1 MLFKK
6 TCLIV
11 PAAAL
16 VLGTGAL
23 LLAQD
28 KPAAD
33 KPADKPPAA
42 ATDKPAADK
51 PADNPADK
59 PAAGEPGKTTTTA
72 SGLKITMVQEAKNP
86 GALAGDIVWVHYTG
100 KLTSGKVFDS
110 SVGKGK
116 PFKFTLG
123 QGEVIKGWDEGIVG
137 MKIGEKRQLTIPP
150 DLGYGERGAGND
162 IPPGATLMFDVEM
175 IGIARPANQ

>member
-6 TCLIV
+6 TWLIA
-11 PAAAL
+11 PAAAMF
-16 VLGTGAL
+16 LGTGAL
-23 LLAQD
+23 LFAQD
-28 KPAAD
+28 KPAD
-33 KPADKPPAA
+33 K
-42 ATDKPAADK
+42 
-51 PADNPADK
+51 N
-59 PAAGEPGKTTTTA
+59 AAGETGKTTTTA
-72 SGLKITMVQEAKNP
+72 SGLKITTVQEAKNP

-150 DLGYGERGAGND
+150 ELGYGERGAGND

>member
-1 MLFKK
+1 MLSKK
-6 TCLIV
+6 TWLIA

-16 VLGTGAL
+16 LLGTGAL

-33 KPADKPPAA
+33 KPPAA
-42 ATDKPAADK
+42 AADK
-51 PADNPADK
+51 PADKPSEKPADK
-59 PAAGEPGKTTTTA
+59 PAGGESGKTTTTA

-150 DLGYGERGAGND
+150 ELGYGDRGAGAD

>member
-1 MLFKK
+1 MLSKK
-6 TCLIV
+6 TWLIA

-16 VLGTGAL
+16 LLGTGAL

-42 ATDKPAADK
+42 AADK
-51 PADNPADK
+51 PVEKSAEKPADK
-59 PAAGEPGKTTTTA
+59 PAGGESGKTTTTA
-72 SGLKITMVQEAKNP
+72 SGLKITTVQEAKNP
-86 GALAGDIVWVHYTG
+86 GALSGDIVWVHYTG

-150 DLGYGERGAGND
+150 ELGYGERGAGND

>member
-1 MLFKK
+1 MLLKK
-6 TCLIV
+6 TWLIA

-16 VLGTGAL
+16 LLGTGAL
-23 LLAQD
+23 LMAQD

-33 KPADKPPAA
+33 KPADKPAA
-42 ATDKPAADK
+42 AASDKTVEK
-51 PADNPADK
+51 TIEKPADK
-59 PAAGEPGKTTTTA
+59 PAAGETGKTTTTA
-72 SGLKITMVQEAKNP
+72 SGLKITTVQEAKNP

>member
-1 MLFKK
+1 MLSKK
-6 TCLIV
+6 TWLIA

-16 VLGTGAL
+16 LLGTGAL

-33 KPADKPPAA
+33 KPPAA
-42 ATDKPAADK
+42 AADKAADK
-51 PADNPADK
+51 PADKPAEKPADK
-59 PAAGEPGKTTTTA
+59 PAGGESGKTTTTA

-150 DLGYGERGAGND
+150 ELGYGDRGAGAD